1 MEDLKR
7 QLAQAKKDLEVGSQS
22 HNTSLQIPNTNRKD
36 SHASISTANNE
47 RRNPVEDIIAQKS
60 NQMLI

>member
-1 MEDLKR
+1 M
-7 QLAQAKKDLEVGSQS
+7 GSQS
-22 HNTSLQIPNTNRKD
+22 HNTSLQIPNTIRKD